1 VSASPFETV
10 FDDHVYPASTHQP
23 TPNSSM
29 HRLSRQDTGY
39 HGHSPVSP
47 DDMAYN
53 SRPADAIPLQDNP
66 QRVPSKDADAEMQD
80 HVYDA
85 SQSKKSRKGRV
96 RFGELG
102 MMGSGKKK
110 ITFVVYIFTIIQV
123 AVFIAEIVK
132 NGKQA
137 RLPFHWV
144 ALQIGGP
151 CD

>member
-1 VSASPFETV
+1 
-10 FDDHVYPASTHQP
+10 
-23 TPNSSM
+23 M

-53 SRPADAIPLQDNP
+53 RPADAIPLQDNP
-66 QRVPSKDADAEMQD
+66 QRVPSKDTEMQD

-85 SQSKKSRKGRV
+85 SQSKKPRRGRV

-102 MMGSGKKK
+102 MTGSGRKK

-132 NGKQA
+132 NGKHA
-137 RLPFHWV
+137 SRLLFHSA
-144 ALQIGGP
+144 ALQIRGP